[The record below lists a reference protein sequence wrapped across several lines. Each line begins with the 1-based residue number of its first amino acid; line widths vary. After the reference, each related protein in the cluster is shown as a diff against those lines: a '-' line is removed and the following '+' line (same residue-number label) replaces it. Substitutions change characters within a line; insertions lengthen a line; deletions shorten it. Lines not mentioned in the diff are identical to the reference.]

1 MTRDFD
7 PKKLPF
13 HWRKLSK
20 FQKYWCSKG
29 KHVPVMMTT
38 IDGTGTSDVFCQ
50 ECAAPLT
57 VDDHERF
64 FRKARL

>member
-1 MTRDFD
+1 MNRDFD

-20 FQKYWCSKG
+20 FQKHWCSRG
-29 KHVPVMMTT
+29 KHVPVKMDFD
-38 IDGTGTSDVFCQ
+38 DGTSEVMCQ
-50 ECAAPLT
+50 ECAKSLT
-57 VDDHERF
+57 EDDHERF